1 MTLALPLALLLGCA
15 QPAATPAASQA
26 VQKAVA
32 LPACLP
38 KARGMWRFV
47 TQQQLGVDARGRGGT
62 SWVGMT
68 AATDGFHDWAP
79 FDDWKT
85 SMCGELRAF
94 RTFEPTRQSKLL
106 SFLPEIPEHDW
117 NIIVVP
123 TPRTIFDERF
133 KLATK
138 LMERGH
144 EAELERCGDDDCLE
158 GEVTPRGRLLK
169 ANVDRQWL
177 SACKLRQPICMWGPW
192 VGDGGHG
199 FRPEI
204 HPAER
209 IWWRDGDRIRLVFVQ
224 DASQRFGDRRNYQWK
239 WGQREPA
246 SWYPWAVPGL
256 QGEFR
261 VAFEARNGSR
271 VPFVVEQLLDENTRP
286 VDAAHRARSSRLQF
300 ALGASGVTVDVTLRP
315 GAHSERLELDLA
327 KLDVDVVDVCDRG
340 DGTLQGFLHIGD
352 KVGYRFLE
360 GEGFDAFAVI
370 PPPPLAP
377 LPTSEPAT
385 CTSTPEQE
393 VEELAGSLQITA
405 LERDIDDH
413 AGESSQGLLRD
424 LLRGATERK
433 PSRGAAERLTAT
445 RTGLVVASARRF
457 SLEARPHYEGP
468 RAERIEAAV
477 GSGNGDELRRQLAAA
492 QLPGP
497 RSVKWELE
505 IKDFASG
512 SLYAGPHTFRCR
524 KRLLDDDECTLE
536 LPTRGPG
543 GPGQVL
549 GIRATAQLLDK
560 DGVKIADGHE
570 IRLASHFVRAS
581 KSDSADKVFDWLA
594 SGQAN
599 GDRLKDAARAQAES
613 WPDLD
618 DLTEYR
624 RGYYARMLRHGVALA
639 TNDGRITLDELRQ
652 FVDMAHEF
660 SELDT
665 LSLDR
670 PLVAPKAK

>member
-1 MTLALPLALLLGCA
+1 VTLAVPAALLLACA
-15 QPAATPAASQA
+15 QPAASGAAPQP
-26 VQKAVA
+26 VRKAVA
-32 LPACLP
+32 LPACIP

-47 TQQQLGVDARGRGGT
+47 AEQQLGVDARGRGGT

-85 SMCGELRAF
+85 TMCGELRAF
-94 RTFEPTRQSKLL
+94 RTFEPTRQNKLL
-106 SFLPEIPEHDW
+106 SLLPEIPEHDW

-144 EAELERCGDDDCLE
+144 ETELESCGNDDCLE

-177 SACKLRQPICMWGPW
+177 SACRLRRPICMWGPW

-209 IWWRDGDRIRLVFVQ
+209 IWWRDGDRIHLVFVQ

-261 VAFEARNGSR
+261 VAFEARSQSS
-271 VPFVVEQLLDENTRP
+271 VTFVVEQLLDENTRP
-286 VDAAHRARSSRLQF
+286 VDAARRAGGSRLQF
-300 ALGASGVTVDVTLRP
+300 DLGASGVTVDVTLRL
-315 GAHSERLELDLA
+315 GAHSERLDLDLTR
-327 KLDVDVVDVCDRG
+327 LDVDVVDVCDRG

-370 PPPPLAP
+370 PPPPLVP
-377 LPTSEPAT
+377 LPSTEPAT
-385 CTSTPEQE
+385 CSVSRGQE
-393 VEELAGSLQITA
+393 AEELVGSLQLTA
-405 LERDIDDH
+405 IERDIRDH
-413 AGESSQGLLRD
+413 SGQSSQGLLRH

-433 PSRGAAERLTAT
+433 PSQGAAERLTAA
-445 RTGLVVASARRF
+445 RTDLVVASARRF
-457 SLEARPHYEGP
+457 QLDARPHYEGP

-477 GSGNGDELRRQLAAA
+477 GSGNGDELRRQLAATPLA
-492 QLPGP
+492 GP
-497 RSVKWELE
+497 RSVRWELE
-505 IKDFASG
+505 IKDFDTGSVYSG
-512 SLYAGPHTFRCR
+512 PYTFRCR
-524 KRLLDDDECTLE
+524 KRLLDEDECALE
-536 LPTRGPG
+536 LPGRGPG
-543 GPGQVL
+543 GPDQVL
-549 GIRATAQLLDK
+549 GVRATAQLLAS
-560 DGVKIADGHE
+560 DGVTTLGKHE

-581 KSDSADKVFDWLA
+581 KSDSADKVFAWLA

-599 GDRLKDAARAQAES
+599 GDRLKDAARAETES

-670 PLVAPKAK
+670 PLVAPRAK